1 MCCAAA
7 DLLEG
12 AKRFIFTDAQLKD
25 SLQECIADACH
36 GLGAN
41 LDVTDA
47 VHHSLEC
54 TQYHEQYCRLL
65 ESRLE
70 GFLRAE
76 GASMEAFVCALRRS
90 RGSGGCGGD
99 IDAEEEAEVFVE
111 ALLAMQDFSSFM
123 VMLRETRRGNPV
135 RPASAPQ
142 LPVGTCRLPVCH
154 LPPATLS
161 IPLVA
166 PAAHSRIVNAMHS
179 RTWHVVCHMSE
190 AASFAAPSAVG
201 LRVHVRLLRESARD
215 VNGHAQPGVLKT
227 FITVRGSAYHAPV
240 LLVG

>member
-1 MCCAAA
+1 VCCAAA

-54 TQYHEQYCRLL
+54 TQYHEQFCRLL

-166 PAAHSRIVNAMHS
+166 QPRTRESRM
-179 RTWHVVCHMSE
+179 RCTRERGTWSVTC
-190 AASFAAPSAVG
+190 
-201 LRVHVRLLRESARD
+201 LRLRRLLPLLQWDFESMF
-215 VNGHAQPGVLKT
+215 GC
-227 FITVRGSAYHAPV
+227 
-240 LLVG
+240 